1 MVSWLRALDIGDIRR
16 DRGLIPLGTA
26 IRHGC
31 AVRYR
36 LDIRHNGAEMRL
48 RSCAVQS
55 DLTWQRGVL
64 VVSWILLNSCRSQ
77 QISAGPSI
85 EFTRVPQADEGGR
98 EKHDII
104 EGRVAGAHAGQQIVL
119 YAKSGT
125 WWVQPLVSQPFTKI
139 QPNSKWSNA
148 THLGTEYAA
157 LLVEQGY
164 RPPAT
169 TNILPAAGGDVSAV
183 AITKGAS
190 SPPSVSLHFSG
201 YEWRIRDAPS
211 SRGGDNSYDPANA
224 WTDASGALH
233 LRIAKASGKW
243 TCAEVSLTR
252 SLGYG
257 TYSFFVRDTSR
268 LEPAAVFSIFTW
280 DYSGADQNYRE
291 VDIEISRWGD
301 PASKNAQYVVQPYYV
316 PANAA
321 RFVAPSET
329 LTHMIHWEAGRISFR
344 TIRGSQSGAG
354 SRAVAEHVFT
364 SGVPSHGIESIRMNL
379 YVFGKAGIPL
389 ENGAEVVIEKFEYLP

>member
-1 MVSWLRALDIGDIRR
+1 
-16 DRGLIPLGTA
+16 
-26 IRHGC
+26 
-31 AVRYR
+31 
-36 LDIRHNGAEMRL
+36 MRL
-48 RSCAVQS
+48 RSCAERS
-55 DLTWQRGVL
+55 DSTWKRGFL

-77 QISAGPSI
+77 QASVAPSI
-85 EFTRVPQADEGGR
+85 AFTRVPQADEGGR

-104 EGRVAGAHAGQQIVL
+104 EGRVEGAHPGQQVVL
-119 YAKSGT
+119 YARSGT

-157 LLVEQGY
+157 LLVEPGY

-169 TNILPAAGGDVSAV
+169 TNVLPAAGGAVAAV

-211 SRGGDNSYDPANA
+211 SRGGDNTYDPANA

-257 TYSFFVRDTSR
+257 TYSFVVRDTSR

-280 DYSGADQNYRE
+280 DYSGASQNYRE

-316 PANAA
+316 PANVA
-321 RFVAPSET
+321 RFTVPSGT
-329 LTHMIHWEAGRISFR
+329 LTHTIHWEQGRISFR
-344 TIRGSQSGAG
+344 TVRGSRNDTGG
-354 SRAVAEHVFT
+354 RAVAEHVFT
-364 SGVPSHGIESIRMNL
+364 SGVPTHGIESIRMNL